1 MEKTTLKQL
10 KDDLKCRRDAL
21 ALSHEDLKK
30 ESDSW
35 GIRIMVLSL
44 ASGSL
49 ETAKLQMGWDSDIV
63 MLIPIIISSIIGAL
77 SAFVRFRDYNN
88 KMEVLVKAQGEL
100 THTLTKL
107 RDAYELTPL
116 LRSLYNKSLES
127 LDTSL
132 YPDVKASYLKK
143 SNKNLIGVAQEE
155 ARYMDKIF
163 KLNAKRRKTLQQY
176 PDEMEEDDVSDTE
189 SVSSRA
195 SRNSQSLP
203 RNFETLH
210 RRVASEIPPIKE
222 ERTEEEIQS
231 FSDMEIDVKLDRIPL

>member
-30 ESDSW
+30 ESDAW
-35 GIRIMVLSL
+35 GIRIMILSL

-49 ETAKLQMGWDSDIV
+49 ETAKLQMGWESDAV
-63 MLIPIIISSIIGAL
+63 MLIPIIISSVIGAL
-77 SAFVRFRDYNN
+77 SAYVRFRDYNN
-88 KMEVLVKAQGEL
+88 KMEILVKSQGEL

-107 RDAYELTPL
+107 RDAYELTPA
-116 LRSLYNKSLES
+116 LRGLYNKALES

-143 SNKNLIGVAQEE
+143 SNKNLIGVATEE

-176 PDEMEEDDVSDTE
+176 PDEIEEDDVSDTE

-195 SRNSQSLP
+195 SRTSHSLP

-210 RRVASEIPPIKE
+210 RRFGSEIKPIRE
-222 ERTEEEIQS
+222 ERTEEEIQT
-231 FSDMEIDVKLDRIPL
+231 FSDMEIDVKVDKIPL

>member
-30 ESDSW
+30 ESDAW
-35 GIRIMVLSL
+35 GIRIMILSL

-49 ETAKLQMGWDSDIV
+49 ETAKLQMGWESDAV
-63 MLIPIIISSIIGAL
+63 MLIPIIVSSIIGAL
-77 SAFVRFRDYNN
+77 SAYTRYRDFAN
-88 KMEVLVKAQGEL
+88 KMEILVKAQGEL

-107 RDAYELTPL
+107 RDAYELTPT
-116 LRSLYNKSLES
+116 LRALYNKALES
-127 LDTSL
+127 LDNSL

-143 SNKNLIGVAQEE
+143 SNKNLIGVATEE

-163 KLNAKRRKTLQQY
+163 KLNAKRRKTLEQY
-176 PDEMEEDDVSDTE
+176 PDEIEDDISDTE

-195 SRNSQSLP
+195 SRTSHSLP

-210 RRVASEIPPIKE
+210 RRFGSEIKPIKE
-222 ERTEEEIQS
+222 ERTDEEIQS
-231 FSDMEIDVKLDRIPL
+231 FSDLEIDVKVEKIPL

>member
-49 ETAKLQMGWDSDIV
+49 ETAKLQMGWESDIV
-63 MLIPIIISSIIGAL
+63 MLIPIIISSVIGVL
-77 SAFVRFRDYNN
+77 SAYTRFRDYNS
-88 KMEVLVKAQGEL
+88 KMEILVKSQGEL

-107 RDAYELTPL
+107 RDAYELTPA
-116 LRSLYNKSLES
+116 LRALYNKALES

-132 YPDVKASYLKK
+132 YPDVKATYLKK
-143 SNKNLIGVAQEE
+143 SNKNLIGVATEE

-176 PDEMEEDDVSDTE
+176 PDEEEDISDTE
-189 SVSSRA
+189 SVCSRA

-210 RRVASEIPPIKE
+210 KRVASEIPPIRE
-222 ERTEEEIQS
+222 ERTEEELQS
-231 FSDMEIDVKLDRIPL
+231 FSDMEIDVRLEKIPL